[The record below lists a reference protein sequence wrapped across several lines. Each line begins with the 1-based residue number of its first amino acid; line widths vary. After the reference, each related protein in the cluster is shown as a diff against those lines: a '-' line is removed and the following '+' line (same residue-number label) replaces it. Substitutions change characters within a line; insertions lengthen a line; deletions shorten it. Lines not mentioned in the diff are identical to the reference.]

1 MSWFYTWQ
9 FNKER
14 EETIKQ
20 SKKKKKKTKE
30 PIPEQEPDI
39 LEEDVSELEKETM
52 SEEESVAESTI
63 MPPQANPER
72 KRQNEVT
79 LQPVDSLHLMFVYFD
94 K

>member
-1 MSWFYTWQ
+1 
-9 FNKER
+9 
-14 EETIKQ
+14 
-20 SKKKKKKTKE
+20 
-30 PIPEQEPDI
+30 
-39 LEEDVSELEKETM
+39 M

-79 LQPVDSLHLMFVYFD
+79 LQPADSLHLMFVYFD